1 MAFADLDH
9 HLLLE
14 QAGMMLAAGRLADA
28 RAAYQRAIDAAE
40 QAGDGDALG
49 EAVLGLAGLW
59 VNEQRG
65 PDEFATFQLAV
76 DQAMRA
82 TTDPLIRARLRLR
95 GAVDARY
102 GADGSQDD
110 VWTAVDE
117 LRRLDDP
124 RALANGLSLVHHT
137 LLAPEDAEA
146 RAAIL
151 GELTAVAARAAN
163 PYLTLVGVLWTTID
177 AFLEGRPD
185 AARSLQHLRAKADE
199 LGNGVIRYVTRTIEV
214 MAMLRAGQ
222 LDDVELLLDD
232 LLRFGTDVGETDAFT
247 WYSAQLLT
255 LRWYQGRATELLP
268 AMGDLAN
275 SPVLTRFNRAY
286 LATSAAL
293 AAEAGAEDEAR
304 VALAGVAPFDGP
316 PHGLAQSSVWLGTMF
331 AVVEACAHLG
341 DVQGARQAYEALL
354 PYAHLPLMSS
364 FAVTCAGSTHRSL
377 GLCART
383 TGDIDLAI
391 DHLERAVADDL
402 RFGNRPMLAITRA
415 ELAALLLQRGAPEDR
430 SMAVGLYEQAL
441 ATAEEIGMTGWA
453 DRWRSA
459 RPGDAPQAPD
469 QGRFVRNGDVWEVA
483 AGSERA
489 LVAHSIGMSM
499 LAVLIASPGQDVTVG
514 ELTGAPAEAS
524 DQPLLDEETRQQ
536 VRRRLLDL
544 QSDIDEAD
552 ADADIERASRLRA
565 ELDALVDE
573 LTRTTG
579 LGGRSRSFAGASERA
594 RTSVQKAI
602 RRALDRIGEQAPGLA
617 KSLAESVRTGT
628 RCRFDPTEGLP
639 AVWRTRE

>member
-1 MAFADLDH
+1 MAFADH

-28 RAAYQRAIDAAE
+28 RAAYQRAIETAE
-40 QAGDGDALG
+40 RAGDGDALG

-65 PDEFATFQLAV
+65 PDEFAAFQASI
-76 DQAMRA
+76 DRAMQA
-82 TTDPLIRARLRLR
+82 TSDPLLRARLRLR

-102 GADGSQDD
+102 GADATPDD
-110 VWTAVDE
+110 VRAALDE
-117 LRRLDDP
+117 LRLLDDP

-137 LLAPEDAEA
+137 LLAPQDAEE
-146 RAAIL
+146 RAAVL

-185 AARSLQHLRAKADE
+185 AMRSLQHLRAKADE
-199 LGNGVIRYVTRTIEV
+199 LGNGVIRYVTRIIEV
-214 MAMLRAGQ
+214 MSLLRAGQ
-222 LDDVELLLDD
+222 LDDVELLLED
-232 LLRFGTDVGETDAFT
+232 LLRFGTDVGETDAFI
-247 WYSAQLLT
+247 WYSAQLLA
-255 LRWYQGRATELLP
+255 LRWYQGRAVELLP

-293 AAEAGAEDEAR
+293 AAEAGADDEAR

-316 PHGLAQSSVWLGTMF
+316 PHGLAPSSVWLGTMF
-331 AVVEACAHLG
+331 AVVEAYARLG
-341 DVQGARQAYEALL
+341 DAQGAARAYDALL
-354 PYAHLPLMSS
+354 PYAHLPMMSS

-377 GLCART
+377 GLCAMT
-383 TGDIDLAI
+383 MGDADLGI
-391 DHLERAVADDL
+391 DHLEKAVADDL
-402 RFGNRPMLAITRA
+402 RFGNLPMLAITRA
-415 ELAALLLQRGAPEDR
+415 ELAAALLRRGAPEDR
-430 SMAVGLYEQAL
+430 AVAVGLYEQAV
-441 ATAEEIGMTGWA
+441 ATAEEIGMTGWL
-453 DRWRSA
+453 DRWRSE
-459 RPGDAPQAPD
+459 RPGDVPQPPD
-469 QGRFVRNGDVWEVA
+469 EGRFVRNGDVWEVT

-499 LAVLIASPGQDVTVG
+499 LAVLLASPGQDVTVG

-524 DQPLLDEETRQQ
+524 EQPLLDEQARQE

-617 KSLAESVRTGT
+617 KSLGESVRTGT
-628 RCRFDPTEGLP
+628 RCRFDPLGDVP
-639 AVWRTRE
+639 AAWRTRA